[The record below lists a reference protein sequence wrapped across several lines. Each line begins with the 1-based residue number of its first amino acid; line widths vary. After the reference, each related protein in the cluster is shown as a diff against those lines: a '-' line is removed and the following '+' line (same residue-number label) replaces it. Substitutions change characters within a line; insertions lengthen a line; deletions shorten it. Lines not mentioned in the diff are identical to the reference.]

1 VDGTRSLNPTEGT
14 HLASARYSKS
24 GLDILGV
31 KVYNRRLIRGGGIMK
46 HEVATEVKNL
56 KRKKKG
62 LLHDARSIAKRDPA
76 AKSVLSVIF
85 LYPGFHA
92 LIWHRISHRFYLWK
106 RYFIARMISQY
117 ARFLT
122 GIEIH
127 PGAKIGNG
135 LFIDHGMGVVIGE
148 TAEVGN
154 NCTIYHEVTLGGTGK
169 DKGKR
174 HPTVGDNVLIGA
186 GAKLLGPFL
195 VGDNAMIGAGAVVL
209 DEVEANA
216 TVAGIKAR
224 VVKRLKRRDE
234 GTECFSSEELDQ
246 IHMPDPIALE
256 ICKLTNRI
264 EHLEKKLSETG
275 EDRS

>member
-1 VDGTRSLNPTEGT
+1 MNPFKKGV
-14 HLASARYSKS
+14 
-24 GLDILGV
+24 GLMG
-31 KVYNRRLIRGGGIMK
+31 K
-46 HEVATEVKNL
+46 EE
-56 KRKKKG
+56 KKG
-62 LLHDARSIAKRDPA
+62 LLYDARSIAKRDPA

-92 LIWHRISHRFYLWK
+92 LIWHRFSHRFYLWK
-106 RYFIARMISQY
+106 RFFIARGISQMG
-117 ARFLT
+117 RFFT
-122 GIEIH
+122 GVEIH

-135 LFIDHGMGVVIGE
+135 LFIDHGTGVVIGE

-169 DKGKR
+169 DQGKR
-174 HPTVGDNVLIGA
+174 HPTVGNNVLIGA
-186 GAKLLGPFL
+186 GAKLLGPFS

-209 DEVEANA
+209 DEVEANT

-224 VVKRLKRRDE
+224 LVKRLKRKAGEAD
-234 GTECFSSEELDQ
+234 CIQSEELDQ

-264 EHLEKKLSETG
+264 EHLEKKLSEMG
-275 EDRS
+275 DDRS

>member
-1 VDGTRSLNPTEGT
+1 MNPFKDGVGME
-14 HLASARYSKS
+14 
-24 GLDILGV
+24 
-31 KVYNRRLIRGGGIMK
+31 
-46 HEVATEVKNL
+46 E

-62 LLHDARSIAKRDPA
+62 LLYDARSIARRDPA

-92 LIWHRISHRFYLWK
+92 LIWHRISHRFYLWR
-106 RYFIARMISQY
+106 RYFIARGISQIG
-117 ARFLT
+117 RFLT

-169 DKGKR
+169 DSGKR
-174 HPTVGDNVLIGA
+174 HPTVGKNVLIGA
-186 GAKLLGPFL
+186 GAKLLGPFS

-209 DEVEANA
+209 DEVEANT

-224 VVKRLKRRDE
+224 LVKRLKRNEGDE
-234 GTECFSSEELDQ
+234 ECITSEELDQ
-246 IHMPDPIALE
+246 INMPDPIAIE
-256 ICKLTNRI
+256 ICRLTNRI
-264 EHLEKKLSETG
+264 EALEKKISNAG
-275 EDRS
+275 EDHS

>member
-1 VDGTRSLNPTEGT
+1 MFIYIAFRDGVGMRE
-14 HLASARYSKS
+14 
-24 GLDILGV
+24 
-31 KVYNRRLIRGGGIMK
+31 
-46 HEVATEVKNL
+46 
-56 KRKKKG
+56 KKKNNG
-62 LLHDARSIAKRDPA
+62 LLYDARSIARRDPA

-92 LIWHRISHRFYLWK
+92 LIWHKIARRFYLWN
-106 RYFIARMISQY
+106 RFFIARLISQF

-148 TAEVGN
+148 TAEIGN

-169 DKGKR
+169 NIGKR

-186 GAKLLGPFL
+186 GAKLLGPFT
-195 VGDNAMIGAGAVVL
+195 VGDNAMIGSGAVVL
-209 DEVEANA
+209 DEVEANT
-216 TVAGIKAR
+216 TVAGVKAR
-224 VVKRLKRRDE
+224 TVKRLKRKFGEED
-234 GTECFSSEELDQ
+234 CISSEELDQ
-246 IHMPDPIALE
+246 IHIPDPIALE

-264 EHLEKKLSETG
+264 EHLEKKLLEKR
-275 EDRS
+275 DDQI